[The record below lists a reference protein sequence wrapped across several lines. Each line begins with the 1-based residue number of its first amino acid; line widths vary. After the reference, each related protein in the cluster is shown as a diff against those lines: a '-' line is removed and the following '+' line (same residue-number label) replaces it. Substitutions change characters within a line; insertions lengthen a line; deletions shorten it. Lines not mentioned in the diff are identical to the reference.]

1 MLRIGARPPGF
12 AGQIGF
18 DGFAEWLA
26 DNEFGA
32 IDTPLLT
39 PDIASTCKRLG
50 LTIGTS
56 DARGSGLLSADA
68 GIRRKALSV
77 LKKDLTTIARN
88 GGKTFFTVLMP
99 DDHTQTRSKSFDI
112 FEKVYPKVVEHAEK
126 VGVQIAIEPW
136 PGPAPYYPNLGCS
149 PESLRRIFSAIP
161 SSNLGICYD
170 PSHFARIQIDHERVL
185 HEFSDRVR
193 HVHLKDTEIIEE
205 NMYECGVLGP
215 SFDSPYGFGEKWWR
229 YTIPGEGMV
238 DWQLVVRRLEDAGYE
253 GVLSVELEDHY
264 FWADADL
271 QKEGLLR
278 SKDYVEQFLR
288 SV

>member
-1 MLRIGARPPGF
+1 MLKIGARPPGF
-12 AGQIGF
+12 ASQIGF

-99 DDHTQTRSKSFDI
+99 DDHTQSRSKSFDI
-112 FEKVYPKVVEHAEK
+112 F
-126 VGVQIAIEPW
+126 
-136 PGPAPYYPNLGCS
+136 
-149 PESLRRIFSAIP
+149 
-161 SSNLGICYD
+161 
-170 PSHFARIQIDHERVL
+170 
-185 HEFSDRVR
+185 
-193 HVHLKDTEIIEE
+193 T
-205 NMYECGVLGP
+205 
-215 SFDSPYGFGEKWWR
+215 
-229 YTIPGEGMV
+229 
-238 DWQLVVRRLEDAGYE
+238 
-253 GVLSVELEDHY
+253 
-264 FWADADL
+264 
-271 QKEGLLR
+271 
-278 SKDYVEQFLR
+278 
-288 SV
+288 